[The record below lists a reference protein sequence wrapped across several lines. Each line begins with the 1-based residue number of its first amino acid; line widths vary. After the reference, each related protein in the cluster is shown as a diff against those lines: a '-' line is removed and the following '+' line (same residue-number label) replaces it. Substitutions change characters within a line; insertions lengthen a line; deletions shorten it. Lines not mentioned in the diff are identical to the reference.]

1 MLLHALVYFLPV
13 ARHIAHH
20 RGTYLRHQLHD
31 ALWIGHDRHFDTCGK
46 TVVDPE
52 LLKDMAQRE
61 EVDRDI
67 VISQRREE
75 ILVPLHLCED
85 HVMGDLHPLG
95 RTRSA

>member
-1 MLLHALVYFLPV
+1 MLLDTLVNLLPV
-13 ARHIAHH
+13 AWHIAHS
-20 RGTYLRHQLHD
+20 RGSDLRHQFHNTLR
-31 ALWIGHDRHFDTCGK
+31 IGYYHHLDSGSK

-75 ILVPLHLCED
+75 ILVTLHLCED
-85 HVMGDLHPLG
+85 HVMGDLHPLW
-95 RTRSA
+95 RARSA